1 MSAFAGLG
9 VDNAYVDVSAAEL
22 PIMDGSASTFV
33 FLIQQAGIE
42 EQPFAKKFIRV
53 LKPMEVREQ
62 DRTGEKWVRLEPHHG
77 FKMRF
82 AIEFNHPAIDSTGQD
97 LEVDF
102 AKTSYVQ
109 EIARARTFGFMHDV
123 EALRNAGL
131 GQGGSFDN
139 AIVVDEYRVLNSDG
153 LRYDNEFVKHKILD
167 AIGDLYTIGHPMLAA
182 YSAYKSGH
190 GLHNKLLRALLA
202 DASAYEIVSFEHI
215 KDAPADF
222 STAGLSPLAAF

>member
-1 MSAFAGLG
+1 
-9 VDNAYVDVSAAEL
+9 
-22 PIMDGSASTFV
+22 
-33 FLIQQAGIE
+33 
-42 EQPFAKKFIRV
+42 
-53 LKPMEVREQ
+53 
-62 DRTGEKWVRLEPHHG
+62 
-77 FKMRF
+77 
-82 AIEFNHPAIDSTGQD
+82 
-97 LEVDF
+97 
-102 AKTSYVQ
+102 VQ